1 MAKTAAALDFGTS
14 KIAFAFGRKDST
26 GLVTVAG
33 AAVEPYCGF
42 RDHAWISETEL
53 PGILQKAH
61 AALQA
66 QVNQKIQEVFVCL
79 PGDYVRV
86 YFREISCV
94 PSGGNGEVTQE
105 DLDMLFQQVMDFTRP
120 DNLRLLSRQV
130 VFYLLDSE
138 LIRTSPLMMT
148 GQRLTMY
155 VSIVMGDGDFMDRTA
170 ELLGSIGLTAA
181 GFVAT
186 PTAEAKLISE
196 YMQENSTSVVLDTG
210 HFTTDIMVMD
220 AGEPIF
226 HALLELGGARLE
238 QDLAAILNIPP
249 EAAAQ
254 VKRHIALGLDPGD
267 STQTMETQDGQVYEY
282 ALSLAQEVVE
292 ARLDDTLRRIQK
304 VVDDFGVTLDESL
317 HIYITGSGF
326 ASIRGA
332 REYISQKTGTIAKL
346 FQPQTPMTPSPSMTA
361 VVGTLSYVL
370 QEGTRT
376 EKPTL
381 PEAVKQFFKEYF

>member
-1 MAKTAAALDFGTS
+1 MAKSAAALDFGTS
-14 KIAFAFGRKDST
+14 KIAFAFGRKDNM

-33 AAVEPYCGF
+33 AAVEPYGGF
-42 RDHAWISETEL
+42 RDNAWLNASEL
-53 PGILQKAH
+53 PGAIRRAH

-66 QVNQKIQEVFVCL
+66 QVNQKIQEVYVCL
-79 PGDYVRV
+79 PGEYVRV

-94 PSGGNGEVTQE
+94 PSGENGMVTQA
-105 DLDMLFQQVMDFTRP
+105 DLDTLFRQVMDFTRP
-120 DNLRLLSRQV
+120 DSLRLLSRQV

-155 VSIVMGDGDFMDRTA
+155 VSIVMGEAPFMQHVT
-170 ELLGSIGLTAA
+170 ELLGSLGIAVA

-196 YMQENSTSVVLDTG
+196 YAQETSTSVVLDTG
-210 HFTTDIMVMD
+210 HFTTDVMVLD

-226 HALLELGGARLE
+226 HTTMDLGGSRLE
-238 QDLAAILNIPP
+238 QDLAAVLNIPP
-249 EAAAQ
+249 EAAAI

-267 STQTMETQDGQVYEY
+267 ATQTVETADGQVYEY
-282 ALSLAQEVVE
+282 AMNLAQEVVE

-332 REYISQKTGTIAKL
+332 REYISQKTGTMARL

-361 VVGTLSYVL
+361 VVGVLSYVL
-370 QEGTRT
+370 REGTRT
-376 EKPTL
+376 QRRSFL
-381 PEAVKQFFKEYF
+381 QAIRQFFKEYF

>member
-14 KIAFAFGRKDST
+14 KIAFAFGRKDSM
-26 GLVTVAG
+26 GMVTVAG
-33 AAVEPYCGF
+33 ASVAPYSGF
-42 RDHAWISETEL
+42 RDNAWISESEL
-53 PGILQKAH
+53 PEVIRKTH

-66 QVNQKIQEVFVCL
+66 QVNQKIQEVYVCL
-79 PGDYVRV
+79 PGEYVRV

-94 PSGGNGEVTQE
+94 PSGANGEVTQE
-105 DLDMLFQQVMDFTRP
+105 DLDTLFRQVMDFTRP
-120 DNLRLLSRQV
+120 DSLRLLTRQV
-130 VFYLLDSE
+130 VFFLLDSE

-170 ELLGSIGLTAA
+170 ELLGSVGLSVA

-196 YMQENSTSVVLDTG
+196 YMQEGSTSVVLDTG
-210 HFTTDIMVMD
+210 HFTTDIIVMD

-226 HALLELGGARLE
+226 HSVLELGGARLE
-238 QDLAAILNIPP
+238 QDLAAVLDIPP
-249 EAAAQ
+249 EAAAE
-254 VKRHIALGLDPGD
+254 VKLHIALGLEPGD
-267 STQTMETQDGQVYEY
+267 AKQTVETADGQTYEY
-282 ALSLAQEVVE
+282 AMNLAQDVVE

-332 REYISQKTGTIAKL
+332 REYISQKTGAVARL

-376 EKPTL
+376 ERPSL
-381 PEAVKQFFKEYF
+381 PEAIKQFFKEYF